1 MCLKNTPEAAAICSS
16 HLRNPQGGES
26 CPIRLS
32 SSSARVYSQEG
43 RYAVRTGRIKTRRK
57 ETSPISPTGI
67 DKGLQGSL
75 AITVAIFAMKY
86 RCTVY
91 CCISF
96 GRLDE
101 VRDYVLGLQ
110 LQRTYLL
117 GYQRISFCSASHLR
131 LKVPIVS
138 TSPVH
143 RGPSSKRE
151 EKRVESFL
159 SNPP

>member
-1 MCLKNTPEAAAICSS
+1 MTTSNIALQYISLIWLISDFLSSWRERSICLKITREAAAICSS

-43 RYAVRTGRIKTRRK
+43 RYAVRTERIKTRRK
-57 ETSPISPTGI
+57 ETSPITPTRI
-67 DKGLQGSL
+67 NNGLQGSL
-75 AITVAIFAMKY
+75 ATRVATFAMKY

-101 VRDYVLGLQ
+101 DRDYVLGLQ
-110 LQRTYLL
+110 PRRLIC
-117 GYQRISFCSASHLR
+117 GDINGSAFAQQA
-131 LKVPIVS
+131 
-138 TSPVH
+138 TC
-143 RGPSSKRE
+143 G
-151 EKRVESFL
+151 
-159 SNPP
+159 